1 MGAYRLRLLMRE
13 CVESAAQPQARL
25 TATELGADRDF
36 SVQNAGACALSHTRY
51 SVSSHAPFLFV
62 FFLQVQVLIAG
73 VRCPGAGVG

>member
-1 MGAYRLRLLMRE
+1 MCVGRE
-13 CVESAAQPQARL
+13 RERESAAQLQARL
-25 TATELGADRDF
+25 TATELGADSRQDF
-36 SVQNAGACALSHTRY
+36 SVLNAGACALSHTRY